1 MPRYFVKNKKNEWN
15 VFSSIIDDF
24 LFDNFISFEQLKNEM
39 IEEKIKEY
47 DKELDSL
54 LTDRPILNVMD
65 YEEATQI
72 IKELKE
78 QV

>member
-24 LFDNFISFEQLKNEM
+24 LFDDFISFEQLKNEM

-54 LTDRPILNVMD
+54 LTNRPILNVMD

-78 QV
+78 KI

>member
-1 MPRYFVKNKKNEWN
+1 MPIYFVKNKNNEWN

-39 IEEKIKEY
+39 IELKIKEY

-54 LTDRPILNVMD
+54 LTDRQILNVMD

-78 QV
+78 K